1 MSDPKTTPPVQSNAI
16 ATRAKKAPVD
26 IDEDF
31 DEAVLTPDMRASW
44 EEVKTGDELESYIE
58 DIADT
63 VRIGLDQSIAIL
75 TPWFFNNMP
84 RIYYQTTPRPEKVR
98 HLSAIITGHVFE
110 TKQTVELWDR
120 DRSKVTYIGPGGDKQ
135 ILIDMARRLSPN
147 ALKMGSLYFSRD
159 KLLFLSTFHCSDF
172 KPLDRENRRIMEK
185 IKVARGLLLEE
196 FPNDVAAV
204 EQYLKNLDNDFV
216 MYATSARI
224 QITFRMVHHMLS
236 HEGAHT
242 FLEPIENSPTAR
254 LTLGMKNSQPAEVL
268 ESILHLFNRYEYSVG
283 RAFVVRFAQG
293 YEEPITV
300 MHFITGRDDEEKV
313 DAESVSMMRLNKA
326 LRTLGW
332 VDVDEYADL
341 TKPPFN
347 LSINAA
353 NLVRGIATWTHV
365 MLGKEN
371 PYYFSLYKIRTTFFK
386 YGEFTRELITLFRIR
401 FDPLKEK
408 ERRTGG
414 YDKCKVTL
422 HNMIKE
428 VIDEVERG
436 ILLEAINMIDHTLK
450 TNYFMPTK
458 TGLAFRISPD
468 ALNSKYYPMKPFG
481 IFFIVGKDYRFFQMR
496 WKDISRGGLR
506 VVMPRNA
513 SDFDYALA
521 GMFDEVYGLSHAQQ
535 LKNKD
540 IPEGGSKAVLL
551 LKPGGHRHQAVRG
564 AVNAILDLLVS
575 KDESDDEQTPPLVSY
590 YDKEEIIYLGP
601 DENITNDLIE
611 WVPVQAERRGY
622 RYAAAFMSSKP
633 GAGINHK
640 EYGVTSEG
648 LNVFLDNM
656 LRNLGINPK
665 AERFTIKMTGGP
677 DGDVAGNELKILHRE
692 YGENARVVAISDGFG
707 AAQDPEGLNW
717 KELIRLFKEGKS
729 IAEFNA
735 KLLSK
740 RDGAFVIKA
749 DTAEN
754 VRIRNNLHFTARADV
769 FIPAGGRPYTVND
782 KNWQNFLTADGTP
795 TCRAIVEGANIFF
808 TAEAREQLQKKGILI
823 IKDSS
828 ANKTGVICSSFEIIA
843 SLTIS
848 NEEFLGIKDVYVQQ
862 VIEILRQKADSEA
875 KLLFQE
881 YGLQGGRKTLVELS
895 MAISRVINDVTDI
908 ILESLT
914 ARQDE
919 VLADPMYQE
928 MIYRHVP
935 RVLVE
940 KFKDRIL
947 KRLPAAH
954 QIAIL
959 SAYIASYIVYRE
971 GLGWLDGIP
980 TDGRF
985 DAART
990 YMQQDLYTSKLIT
1003 SVESSSLPDKD
1014 KIASILRMSAT
1025 RDLTIIE
1032 LEKRLAEAQQG
1043 GGR

>member
-1 MSDPKTTPPVQSNAI
+1 MSEQKTAPS
-16 ATRAKKAPVD
+16 KKISID

-31 DEAVLTPDMRASW
+31 DEGQLPQDARASW

-135 ILIDMARRLSPN
+135 ILIDMAKRLGPN
-147 ALKMGSLYFSRD
+147 VLKMGSLYFSRD
-159 KLLFLSTFHCSDF
+159 KLLFLSTFHCCDF
-172 KPLDRENRRIMEK
+172 KPVDRENRRIMEK
-185 IKVARGLLLEE
+185 VKGSRARLLDE
-196 FPNDVAAV
+196 FPEKAAEI
-204 EQYLKNLDNDFV
+204 EQYLKSLDNDYV
-216 MYATSARI
+216 MYATVSRI
-224 QITFRMVHHMLS
+224 QLTFRMVQYMLN

-242 FLEPIENSPTAR
+242 FFEPIDNAPNAR
-254 LTLGMKNSQPAEVL
+254 LTIGMKNVQPAEVL
-268 ESILHLFNRYEYSVG
+268 EAILNLFNRYEYSVG
-283 RAFVVRFAQG
+283 RAFLVRFSQG
-293 YEEPITV
+293 YEEPVTV
-300 MHFITGRDDEEKV
+300 MHFIIGREDEEKV
-313 DAESVSMMRLNKA
+313 DGNSVSMMRLNKA

-332 VDVDEYADL
+332 VDVDEYGEL
-341 TKPPFN
+341 TKAPFN

-353 NLVRGIATWTHV
+353 NLIRAVATWTHV

-371 PYYFSLYKIRTTFFK
+371 PYYYSLYKIRTTFFK
-386 YGEFTRELITLFRIR
+386 FGEFTRELVQLFRIK

-408 ERRTGG
+408 ERKTGE
-414 YDKCKVTL
+414 YDKCKAAL
-422 HNMIKE
+422 LNMTKE

-436 ILLEAINMIDHTLK
+436 ILMESINMIDQTLK

-458 TGLAFRISPD
+458 TGLAFRIAPE
-468 ALNSKYYPMKPFG
+468 ALNPKYYPLKPFG

-521 GMFDEVYGLSHAQQ
+521 GLFDEVYGLSHAQQ

-551 LKPGGHRHQAVRG
+551 LKPGGHRLQAVRG
-564 AVNAILDLLVS
+564 SVNAMLDLLVS
-575 KDESDDEQTPPLVSY
+575 RDESDEAMQAIISY
-590 YDKEEIIYLGP
+590 YEREEIIYLGP

-611 WVPVQAERRGY
+611 WIPVQAARRGY

-640 EYGVTSEG
+640 QYGVTSEG

-665 AERFTIKMTGGP
+665 AEKFTIKMTGGP

-692 YGENARVVAISDGFG
+692 YGENARIAAISDGFG
-707 AAQDPEGLNW
+707 AAADPDGLNW
-717 KELIRLFKEGKS
+717 KELLRLVTEGKS
-729 IAEFNA
+729 IAEFNP
-735 KLLSK
+735 KFLS
-740 RDGAFVIKA
+740 RREGTFVIKA

-754 VRIRNNLHFTARADV
+754 VRIRNGLHFAAKADV

-782 KNWQNFLTADGTP
+782 KNWQNFLGADGTP

-808 TAEAREQLQKKGILI
+808 TPEARDQLQKKGILI

-828 ANKTGVICSSFEIIA
+828 ANKTGVICSSYEIIA
-843 SLTIS
+843 SLTLSI
-848 NEEFLGIKDVYVQQ
+848 EEFLAIKDVYVTQ
-862 VIEILRQKADSEA
+862 VIEILRQKADAEA

-881 YGLQGGRKTLVELS
+881 YSLQGGRKTLVELS
-895 MAISRVINDVTDI
+895 MAISRQINDVTDI
-908 ILESLT
+908 ILEALT
-914 ARQDE
+914 AMEQQ
-919 VLADPMYQE
+919 VLEDPLYQE

-935 RVLVE
+935 RILVE
-940 KFKDRIL
+940 KYKERL
-947 KRLPAAH
+947 LTRLPHAH

-959 SAYIASYIVYRE
+959 AAYIASYIVYRE

-980 TDGRF
+980 ANNRF

-990 YMQQDLYTSKLIT
+990 YMQQDLFTSKLIT
-1003 SVESSSLPDKD
+1003 SVETSSLADKD
-1014 KIASILRMSAT
+1014 KIAAILKMSAT
-1025 RDLTIIE
+1025 RDLTILE
-1032 LEKRLAEAQQG
+1032 LERHLPQQT
-1043 GGR
+1043 R

>member
-1 MSDPKTTPPVQSNAI
+1 MDGQQKDIKQ
-16 ATRAKKAPVD
+16 KKVLVD
-26 IDEDF
+26 IDEDLI
-31 DEAVLTPDMRASW
+31 DGAVDDGRNASW
-44 EEVKTGDELESYIE
+44 EEIKTGDELESYIE

-135 ILIDMARRLSPN
+135 ILIDMARRLAPN
-147 ALKMGSLYFSRD
+147 PLKMGSLYFSRD
-159 KLLFLSTFHCSDF
+159 KLLFLSTFHCSDV
-172 KPLDRENRRIMEK
+172 KPVDRENRRIMEK
-185 IKVARGLLLEE
+185 IKAARGILMEE
-196 FPNDVAAV
+196 FPNDTARIDH
-204 EQYLKNLDNDFV
+204 YLKNLDNDFV
-216 MYATSARI
+216 MYATASRI
-224 QITFRMVHHMLS
+224 HTTYRMVSHMLS

-242 FLEPIENSPTAR
+242 FLEPIENTTTAR
-254 LTLGMKNSQPAEVL
+254 LTLGMKNVQPAEVI
-268 ESILHLFNRYEYSVG
+268 ESILHLLNRYEYSVI
-283 RAFVVRFAQG
+283 RAFLVKFGQG
-293 YEEPITV
+293 YDEPVTV
-300 MHFITGRDDEEKV
+300 MHFIIGREDEEKV
-313 DAESVSMMRLNKA
+313 DANSVSMLRLNKA

-341 TKPPFN
+341 TKPPYG

-353 NLVRGIATWTHV
+353 NLVRAIATWTHV

-371 PYYFSLYKIRTTFFK
+371 PYYYSQYKIRTTFFK
-386 YGEFTRELITLFRIR
+386 YTEFTREVIQLFRVK
-401 FDPLKEK
+401 FDPLKDK
-408 ERRTGG
+408 ERRGNAYEKTRNN
-414 YDKCKVTL
+414 L
-422 HNMIKE
+422 FNMVKE
-428 VIDEVERG
+428 VIDEVEKG
-436 ILLEAINMIDHTLK
+436 ILLEAVNLLDHTLK
-450 TNYFMPTK
+450 TNYFLPTK
-458 TGLAFRISPD
+458 TGLAFRISPE
-468 ALNSKYYPMKPFG
+468 ALNPKYYPMKPFG

-521 GMFDEVYGLSHAQQ
+521 GLFDEVYGLSHAQQ

-564 AVNAILDLLVS
+564 SINAMLDLLVA
-575 KDESDDEQTPPLVSY
+575 KDESEEGATGAVVSY

-656 LRNLGINPK
+656 LHYLGINPK
-665 AERFTIKMTGGP
+665 TDRFTIKMTGGP
-677 DGDVAGNELKILHRE
+677 DGDVAGNELKILFRE
-692 YGENARVVAISDGFG
+692 YGEKARVVAVADGFG
-707 AAQDPEGLNW
+707 AAADPDGLNW
-717 KELIRLFKEGKS
+717 KELLRLFKEGRP
-729 IAEFNA
+729 IADFNA
-735 KLLSK
+735 KLLSQ
-740 RDGAFVIKA
+740 RDGSFVIKA
-749 DTAEN
+749 DSAEN
-754 VRIRNNLHFTARADV
+754 IRIRNNLHFSAKSDV

-782 KNWQNFLTADGTP
+782 KNWAQFVGADGTLS
-795 TCRAIVEGANIFF
+795 CRAVVEGANIFF
-808 TAEAREQLQKKGILI
+808 TPDARTELQKKGLLI

-843 SLTIS
+843 SLTLS
-848 NEEFLGIKDVYVQQ
+848 TEEFLVIKDVYVEQ
-862 VIEILRQKADSEA
+862 VIEILRQKADLEA

-881 YGLQGGRKTLVELS
+881 YGLQGGRKTLVDLS
-895 MAISRVINDVTDI
+895 MSISRQINDVTDV
-908 ILESLT
+908 ILENLT
-914 ARQDE
+914 SRQDE
-919 VLADPMYQE
+919 VLADPLYQE
-928 MIYRHVP
+928 MIYRHCP
-935 RVLVE
+935 KILVE
-940 KFKDRIL
+940 KYRERLL
-947 KRLPAAH
+947 KRLPAPH

-959 SAYIASYIVYRE
+959 SAYIASFIVYRE
-971 GLGWLDGIP
+971 GLTWLDGIP
-980 TDGRF
+980 ATGRF
-985 DAART
+985 EAART
-990 YMQQDLYTSKLIT
+990 YMQQDIYTSQLIKA
-1003 SVESSSLPDKD
+1003 VESSTLLDKD
-1014 KIASILRMSAT
+1014 KIASILKMSAT

-1032 LEKRLAEAQQG
+1032 LERRMAEHAAGQG
-1043 GGR
+1043 R